1 MSLIK
6 DDEFIVIHI
15 DENSKINDTVGGP
28 RTEYIQLKTIT
39 KEEQKLLDTPEEE
52 LVNRILDEI
61 IQDVV
66 EEFKKND
73 SNVITEQPRL
83 QVNRESQ
90 TDVTYNNEEQV
101 NGNIKMSIQE
111 LEELKSTE
119 EYNEAIRQEE
129 EPCLQ
134 HYRPRRRNQYRK
146 TKLLNN
152 KSDCLAGLKRF
163 IKYVFNF

>member
-134 HYRPRRRNQYRK
+134 HYRPRRRNPYRK
-146 TKLLNN
+146 TKLSNN

>member
-6 DDEFIVIHI
+6 DDEFVIIHI
-15 DENSKINDTVGGP
+15 DENSEINELGKDTP
-28 RTEYIQLKTIT
+28 TEYIQMKTLSM
-39 KEEQKLLDTPEEE
+39 EEQKLLNTPGEE
-52 LVNRILDEI
+52 LVNKILDEI
-61 IQDVV
+61 IHDVV

-73 SNVITEQPRL
+73 SKVITEQPKL
-83 QVNRESQ
+83 QINRESQ

-111 LEELKSTE
+111 LEELKAME
-119 EYNEAIRQEE
+119 EYNEAIREEE

-134 HYRPRRRNQYRK
+134 HYRPKRKNRYRRK
-146 TKLLNN
+146 KIPNN
-152 KSDCLAGLKRF
+152 KSDCLAGLKRL

>member
-6 DDEFIVIHI
+6 DDEFVIIHI
-15 DENSKINDTVGGP
+15 DENSEINELGKDAP
-28 RTEYIQLKTIT
+28 TEYIQMKTLSM
-39 KEEQKLLDTPEEE
+39 EEQKLLNTPGEE
-52 LVNRILDEI
+52 LVNKILDEI
-61 IQDVV
+61 IHDVV

-73 SNVITEQPRL
+73 SKVITEQPKL
-83 QVNRESQ
+83 QINRESQ

-111 LEELKSTE
+111 LEELKAME
-119 EYNEAIRQEE
+119 EYNEAIREEE

-134 HYRPRRRNQYRK
+134 HYRPKRKNRYRRK
-146 TKLLNN
+146 KIPNN
-152 KSDCLAGLKRF
+152 KSDCLAGLKRL

>member
-15 DENSKINDTVGGP
+15 DENSEINETVGGP
-28 RTEYIQLKTIT
+28 PTEYIQMKTIT
-39 KEEQKLLDTPEEE
+39 KEEQQLLDTPEEE

-61 IQDVV
+61 IHDVV

-73 SNVITEQPRL
+73 SKIITEQPRL
-83 QVNRESQ
+83 QINRESQ

-101 NGNIKMSIQE
+101 DGNIKMSIQE
-111 LEELKSTE
+111 LEELKALE
-119 EYNEAIRQEE
+119 EYQEAIREEE

-134 HYRPRRRNQYRK
+134 HYRPRRRNPYRRK
-146 TKLLNN
+146 KLPNN

>member
-6 DDEFIVIHI
+6 DDEFVIIHI
-15 DENSKINDTVGGP
+15 DENSEINELGKDTP
-28 RTEYIQLKTIT
+28 TEYIQMKTLSM
-39 KEEQKLLDTPEEE
+39 EEQKLLNTPGEE
-52 LVNRILDEI
+52 LVNKILDEI
-61 IQDVV
+61 IHDVV

-73 SNVITEQPRL
+73 SKVITEQPKL
-83 QVNRESQ
+83 QINRESQ

-111 LEELKSTE
+111 LEELKAME
-119 EYNEAIRQEE
+119 EYNEAIREEE

-134 HYRPRRRNQYRK
+134 HYRPKRKNRYRRK
-146 TKLLNN
+146 KLPNN
-152 KSDCLAGLKRF
+152 KSDCLAGLKRL